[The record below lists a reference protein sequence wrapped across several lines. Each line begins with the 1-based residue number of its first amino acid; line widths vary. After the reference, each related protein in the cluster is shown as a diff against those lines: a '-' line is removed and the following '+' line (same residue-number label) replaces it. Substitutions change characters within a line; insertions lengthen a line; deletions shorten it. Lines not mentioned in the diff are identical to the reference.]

1 MFKEDFVRN
10 CLAFCQFRK
19 FTDKSHHINYISS
32 KSIEGVLLLMLIN
45 LLVLITHVIVTFTLK
60 ICHHFATKISDANSV
75 VFMFVHIS
83 LKMFLCTFPTVFW
96 YHYAIMDCRKI
107 GHFFPLLR
115 HCMCFQD
122 IFMPTLLLSCQIH
135 SHSQCS
141 QKSNR
146 LKKVRSLGKTTC
158 LVHDLLCLWNCH

>member
-1 MFKEDFVRN
+1 MFSYNCFV
-10 CLAFCQFRK
+10 FCQFRK

-32 KSIEGVLLLMLIN
+32 TSIEGVLLMLRN
-45 LLVLITHVIVTFTLK
+45 LLVLVTHIIVTFTLK
-60 ICHHFATKISDANSV
+60 ICHYFATKISDANCV

-146 LKKVRSLGKTTC
+146 QKKS
-158 LVHDLLCLWNCH
+158 